1 MRRALHSARNI
12 WFGHLALLMACLCAL
27 VVHAFYRV
35 PVGRLLL
42 VLPWLGV
49 AAMVMTVL
57 NLFVNLLERPDTS
70 PLGRLL
76 EGIDRRSLWMIIV
89 FTPASFGASIF
100 ATNPVLR
107 IVFLVLGV
115 VVAAASVAAVVRG
128 VLVDRNTSLADA
140 LRWLHYVA
148 LATIGAFFL
157 WTLIVLVNG
166 VMDPSA
172 PVEVDSEVLAVI
184 PSYID
189 LGLPDV
195 IPHTQIDV
203 RSWRSAG
210 AERLV
215 VAGPEYLRVW
225 VGEPVRVELRAG
237 FLRIPWV
244 SAVSPDEVRQA
255 KAILEVSPTAFNGL
269 KRLTKALLQRREYA
283 QGLAVAR
290 RYEALYPGDAQWAQ
304 FVVGILGNSGRY
316 LDAIELLDPIAAR
329 RPDYNTLCML
339 GFNLDRSGNHQ
350 RAIQVLKQ
358 AHELRP
364 DDFLALHYLGEAYGA
379 LERYPEAIAAYE
391 AELVVRPNSP
401 EIRRRA
407 RVFREYLARGRRAG

>member
-1 MRRALHSARNI
+1 MRSALHSTRNV
-12 WFGHLALLMACLCAL
+12 WLGHLAVMMACLCAL
-27 VVHAFYRV
+27 IVHAIYRV

-57 NLFVNLLERPDTS
+57 NLFVNLLARSNTS

-76 EGIDRRSLWMIIV
+76 EGIDRRSLWLILTFI
-89 FTPASFGASIF
+89 PASFGASAF
-100 ATNPVLR
+100 ATKPTLR
-107 IVFLVLGV
+107 FAFLALGV
-115 VVAAASVAAVVRG
+115 VVATASVAVVVRR
-128 VLVDRNTSLADA
+128 VLLDRRTSVTDA
-140 LRWLHYVA
+140 IRWLHYAA
-148 LATIGAFFL
+148 LGIVGAFFL

-166 VMDPSA
+166 AMDPSA
-172 PVEVDSEVLAVI
+172 PVEVDSEVLAIV
-184 PSYID
+184 PNYID
-189 LGLPDV
+189 LGLPNV

-203 RSWRSAG
+203 RSWRSTG

-225 VGEPVRVELRAG
+225 VGEPIRVELRAG
-237 FLRIPWV
+237 FLGILWV
-244 SAVSPDEVRQA
+244 SAVSLDEVRQA

-269 KRLTKALLQRREYA
+269 RQLTKGLLLRREYA
-283 QGLAVAR
+283 EGLAVAR
-290 RYEALYPGDAQWAQ
+290 RHEALYPGDAQYMQ

-339 GFNLDRSGNHQ
+339 GFNLDRSGNHH
-350 RAIQVLKQ
+350 RAIEVLKQ

-364 DDFLALHYLGEAYGA
+364 NDFLALHFLGEANAA